1 MEPLCSRWP
10 PSTALLWTPKP
21 LGSDSSLFQA
31 EKDSHPGLPAWVGIR
46 LGLRTQ
52 NQTRPSR
59 SSGRFSNTSNGK
71 VSKHPYT
78 EAPLRKHSRNA
89 IEVSGY
95 SRLCESFPGQR
106 QGEKLPGGEGI
117 TVETQVR
124 LKTKSHFFKPLGG
137 GVEGMYESPHEPGVP
152 QRPHH
157 ASCPGHSAL
166 VFFLRPE
173 VEVDGNEA
181 PSSGHGYTRLH

>member
-1 MEPLCSRWP
+1 MEPLCSRQS
-10 PSTALLWTPKP
+10 PSTPLLRTPKP
-21 LGSDSSLFQA
+21 LGSDSPLFQA
-31 EKDSHPGLPAWVGIR
+31 EKDSHPSLPASR
-46 LGLRTQ
+46 LRTQ
-52 NQTRPSR
+52 NQTWASW
-59 SSGRFSNTSNGK
+59 SSGRFSSTSNGK

-78 EAPLRKHSRNA
+78 EAPLRKYSRNA
-89 IEVSGY
+89 AEVSGY
-95 SRLCESFPGQR
+95 SRLYESFPRQR

-137 GVEGMYESPHEPGVP
+137 GVEGMNESSCEPGVL
-152 QRPHH
+152 RRRHD

-173 VEVDGNEA
+173 VEVVWE
-181 PSSGHGYTRLH
+181 